1 MIYISPRELD
11 KNLPL
16 LDAKVEK
23 YNGKVVPEIKVRLA
37 RELNIIDINFNHY
50 QITIEPQDKI
60 IVKDTQEI
68 YIVIRVETDN
78 INCNYW
84 LTVDKMQQ
92 FDFLN
97 LTNIYYF
104 YDGSRTGNSMT
115 SFYLQK
121 NKEV

>member
-50 QITIEPQDKI
+50 QINIEPQDKI

-84 LTVDKMQQ
+84 LTVDKM
-92 FDFLN
+92 
-97 LTNIYYF
+97 
-104 YDGSRTGNSMT
+104 
-115 SFYLQK
+115 
-121 NKEV
+121 

>member
-1 MIYISPRELD
+1 MIYKSPKSLSL
-11 KNLPL
+11 NLPL

-37 RELNIIDINFNHY
+37 RELNVIDINFNNY
-50 QITIEPQDKI
+50 QINIEPQDKI

-84 LTVDKMQQ
+84 LTVDKM
-92 FDFLN
+92 
-97 LTNIYYF
+97 
-104 YDGSRTGNSMT
+104 
-115 SFYLQK
+115 
-121 NKEV
+121 

>member
-37 RELNIIDINFNHY
+37 RELNVIDINFNNY
-50 QITIEPQDKI
+50 QINIEPQDKI

-84 LTVDKMQQ
+84 LTVDKM
-92 FDFLN
+92 
-97 LTNIYYF
+97 
-104 YDGSRTGNSMT
+104 
-115 SFYLQK
+115 
-121 NKEV
+121 

>member
-84 LTVDKMQQ
+84 LTVDKM
-92 FDFLN
+92 
-97 LTNIYYF
+97 
-104 YDGSRTGNSMT
+104 
-115 SFYLQK
+115 
-121 NKEV
+121 

>member
-104 YDGSRTGNSMT
+104 YDGSCTGNSMT